1 MMFTKKE
8 IFSIPN
14 ILCYFRI
21 LLLPVFLWA
30 YFDLQSDKGHLVAA
44 GVLVLSSLSDFL
56 DGFIARKYHMITEL
70 GKLIDP
76 VADKLTQFVVACT
89 LMYTYPAYALL
100 VAIIVLKDGMLLFV
114 GYYIYR
120 KKDKHLSQAQMPGKV
135 ATAVFFV
142 VSIILVAFYIPR
154 TLLSSVLIYSTL
166 VLMIIAMIYY
176 GHSNGDL
183 CLKYFA
189 QTMQECFPKDS
200 ILGRYGGDE
209 FVAYLKNVKPETV
222 YACMESFQKK
232 ISHFTLSTGEV
243 VELSASAGGVIFP
256 EQGEDF
262 VSLCKNADAVL
273 YDIKQNGKA
282 AFKMK

>member
-1 MMFTKKE
+1 MLA
-8 IFSIPN
+8 
-14 ILCYFRI
+14 ILI
-21 LLLPVFLWA
+21 WE
-30 YFDLQSDKGHLVAA
+30 
-44 GVLVLSSLSDFL
+44 
-56 DGFIARKYHMITEL
+56 RKDNF
-70 GKLIDP
+70 K
-76 VADKLTQFVVACT
+76 
-89 LMYTYPAYALL
+89 
-100 VAIIVLKDGMLLFV
+100 
-114 GYYIYR
+114 
-120 KKDKHLSQAQMPGKV
+120 
-135 ATAVFFV
+135 
-142 VSIILVAFYIPR
+142 FYND
-154 TLLSSVLIYSTL
+154 T
-166 VLMIIAMIYY
+166 Y

-243 VELSASAGGVIFP
+243 VQLSASAGGVIFP